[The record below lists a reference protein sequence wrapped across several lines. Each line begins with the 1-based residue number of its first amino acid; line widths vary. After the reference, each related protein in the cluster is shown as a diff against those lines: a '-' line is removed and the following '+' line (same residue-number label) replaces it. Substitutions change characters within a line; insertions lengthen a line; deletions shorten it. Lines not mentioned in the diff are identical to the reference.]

1 MIMHKLSKKK
11 NPSTCSEKLP
21 FMFGEV
27 SPKDSP
33 DSVGF
38 AFCCLPEVKSKSLLL
53 YLTISL
59 PP

>member
-1 MIMHKLSKKK
+1 MICDDNAHTILKK

-27 SPKDSP
+27 NPKDSP
-33 DSVGF
+33 NSVGF

-53 YLTISL
+53 KTQE
-59 PP
+59 